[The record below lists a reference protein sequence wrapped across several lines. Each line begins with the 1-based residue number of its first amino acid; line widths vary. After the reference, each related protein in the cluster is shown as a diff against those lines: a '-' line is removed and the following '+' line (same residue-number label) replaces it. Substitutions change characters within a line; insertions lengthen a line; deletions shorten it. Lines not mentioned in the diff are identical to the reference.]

1 MLSSEMAMRNFLGTS
16 SAKIFFRNDLSYRRL
31 VSDDSED
38 VVADD
43 FVDDLDDE
51 EVFDEVE
58 DDAVENVSEESV
70 GVGDPQLGELY
81 PQHMRVTYLF
91 KCF

>member
-43 FVDDLDDE
+43 FVDDLDDAASSGE
-51 EVFDEVE
+51 PRRFGRGFERGRVE
-58 DDAVENVSEESV
+58 PAAE
-70 GVGDPQLGELY
+70 
-81 PQHMRVTYLF
+81 
-91 KCF
+91 

>member
-38 VVADD
+38 VVADE
-43 FVDDLDDE
+43 FVADLDDE

-58 DDAVENVSEESV
+58 DDSTRKTRE
-70 GVGDPQLGELY
+70 
-81 PQHMRVTYLF
+81 
-91 KCF
+91 